1 MSFIIVFPAPTTT
14 MVAKHV
20 SNKYLSRERRNT
32 LRIRKYSIH
41 HLFDKLLEKYSKV
54 LKDETKEKFNE

>member
-14 MVAKHV
+14 IVANHV
-20 SNKYLSRERRNT
+20 SNKYLSHERRNT
-32 LRIRKYSIH
+32 IRIRKYSIH